1 MGDAL
6 TDLNSGMT
14 STVAARNVRKS
25 RPSGTRLSV
34 SITACVRPGRCCCC
48 LLPCSQGLQAGRL
61 HEQLFAGE
69 LMRWELHKVR
79 TADARARVG
88 LPFAV
93 LPLRASERL

>member
-34 SITACVRPGRCCCC
+34 SMTACVRHCRCSWC
-48 LLPCSQGLQAGRL
+48 LPRSRGLQAGLL
-61 HEQLFAGE
+61 HAPRGAGR
-69 LMRWELHKVR
+69 LMRCAPYDVR
-79 TADARARVG
+79 VADALAQGREP
-88 LPFAV
+88 LTM
-93 LPLRASERL
+93 LPLRAAESL